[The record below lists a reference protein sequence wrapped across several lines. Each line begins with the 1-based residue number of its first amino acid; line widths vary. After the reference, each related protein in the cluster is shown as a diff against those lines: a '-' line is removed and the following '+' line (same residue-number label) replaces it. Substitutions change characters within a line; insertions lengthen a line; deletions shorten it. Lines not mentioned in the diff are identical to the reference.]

1 VQSIA
6 FTMTMP
12 RETFSRLVAAAR
24 SQRCPKGYIVR
35 MALDEW
41 LDKHSVKPDPSVK
54 TTAEKRTMLAE
65 LIVTEPKPKTNE
77 KSEEQS

>member
-1 VQSIA
+1 MQSIG

-12 RETFSRLVAAAR
+12 RDTFSRLVSAAR
-24 SQRCPKGYIVR
+24 SRKCAKGYIVR

-41 LDKHSVKPDPSVK
+41 LDKHGVKPDPFVK

-65 LIVTEPKPKTNE
+65 MIVAEEPEEPKE
-77 KSEEQS
+77 

>member
-24 SQRCPKGYIVR
+24 SRRCPKGYIVR

-41 LDKHSVKPDPSVK
+41 LDKHGVKPDSSVK

-65 LIVTEPKPKTNE
+65 LI
-77 KSEEQS
+77 SEEPEESKS